1 MFGRVMAA
9 YESVRREGESTE
21 SSSHV
26 FEKCSRE
33 KNLPKTLTACASA
46 DFRAETR
53 DFVERAVE
61 LRLFKEREIELLIRG
76 RELGSR

>member
-33 KNLPKTLTACASA
+33 KNLREALTARTENLG
-46 DFRAETR
+46 FM
-53 DFVERAVE
+53 ERAFE
-61 LRLFKEREIELLIRG
+61 LRLGSSSCSGKFELVPVLARE
-76 RELGSR
+76 